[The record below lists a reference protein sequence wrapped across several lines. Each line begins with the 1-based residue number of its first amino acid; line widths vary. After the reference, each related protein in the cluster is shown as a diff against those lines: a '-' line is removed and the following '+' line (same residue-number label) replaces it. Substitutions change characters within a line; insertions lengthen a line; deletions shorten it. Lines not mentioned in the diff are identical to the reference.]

1 MNFKTD
7 KEDRSC
13 DDIAFLY
20 EIITNFVYG
29 KLGHCLNPF
38 NSEYRTLAEQRDRK
52 QKLIKE
58 KAE

>member
-13 DDIAFLY
+13 DDIAFLFK
-20 EIITNFVYG
+20 IITNFVYG

-38 NSEYRTLAEQRDRK
+38 NSE
-52 QKLIKE
+52 LIPKNIT
-58 KAE
+58 KDAGKGYSINL